1 MTMTQSTAD
10 LAYPSIFEPIKELAQ
25 AKFKIGDIVAE
36 KCIRPSKAIP
46 MKVKEVIHPKADK
59 RGRYWAGY
67 SYRFETVFPEDGDA
81 YVFSTQVPLPEG
93 LLVPFEEVRDDIVG
107 ALASK
112 AIEIR
117 DLNLKAKF

>member
-1 MTMTQSTAD
+1 MNLTQNRSD
-10 LAYPSIFEPIKELAQ
+10 LEYPSIFEPITEIAQ
-25 AKFKIGDIVAE
+25 ARFKIGDIVAE
-36 KCIRPSKAIP
+36 KCVRPSKAIA
-46 MKVKEVIHPKADK
+46 MRVKEVLRPNADK
-59 RGRYWAGY
+59 RGRYWSGY